1 MTEPRRVEGQPAFV
15 LHTYPYRE
23 TSLIVEAFS
32 RDHGRVAI
40 VARGARRP
48 KSAVR
53 GVLMAFQPLLLSWFG
68 KQELKTLHSAEWQG
82 GIPQLSG
89 LPLICGF
96 YLNEL
101 LLNMLAREDAHSG
114 LFANYFDTIQR
125 LSCQLDPA
133 PCLRRFE
140 LQMLMELGYGLDL
153 TRTVDGQRVRAGLWY
168 VFAGGLGLREDQMHG
183 EGAVQGETLLAMAEQ
198 RFDQPQVLAQSKG
211 LMRQA
216 IQHALGDRQL
226 YTRRL
231 LRDLNQ
237 L

>member
-1 MTEPRRVEGQPAFV
+1 MSESRRVEAQPAFV

-32 RDHGRVAI
+32 RDYGRVAI

-53 GVLMAFQPLLLSWFG
+53 GILMGFQPILLSWFG
-68 KQELKTLHSAEWQG
+68 KNELKTLHSAEWQG
-82 GIPQLSG
+82 GMPQLTG

-101 LLNMLAREDAHSG
+101 LLHMLAREDAHPQ
-114 LFANYFDTIQR
+114 LFVSYFDTLRDLGHLI
-125 LSCQLDPA
+125 DPS
-133 PCLRRFE
+133 PVLRRFE
-140 LQMLMELGYGLDL
+140 LRMLADLGYGLNL
-153 TRTVDGQRVRAGLWY
+153 TQAADGTSIEPGRWY
-168 VFAGGLGLREDQMHG
+168 VFQAGNGLLPIQTQE
-183 EGAVQGETLLAMAEQ
+183 EGALQGSTLLAMHAD
-198 RFDQPQVLAQSKG
+198 RFDEPAVLQQSKG

-216 IQHALGDRQL
+216 IQHLLGDRQL